1 MALSCSQLRARA
13 VSNLGER
20 RAAWPRTR
28 LCTRPARSLATAVR
42 AASDFQ
48 NPVRQTIANIV
59 TGIYKASA
67 GVTSVEPG
75 LSPMWTAVKKLDL
88 QGVKVAISQGL
99 DLNERDANG
108 DTPLLY
114 IARAGHYKYPPR
126 EIPAALLE
134 AGADKEARDKAGLT
148 ALQVSLLAGWQNISE
163 LLIKAGADTSGVR
176 SIVPRLTC
184 PDCKRIVAEYKLA

>member
-1 MALSCSQLRARA
+1 
-13 VSNLGER
+13 
-20 RAAWPRTR
+20 
-28 LCTRPARSLATAVR
+28 ARSLATAVR

-114 IARAGHYKYPPR
+114 IARAGHYKYPPC

-148 ALQVSLLAGWQNISE
+148 ALQVSLLAGWQNISDNDTVVTDCVWLCAE